1 MVLIKLV
8 LPLSSEPWRTWRRM
22 NDGQICI
29 LMRLLNHWMT
39 SSLERFTICAEI
51 QVEGHC
57 SRSLS
62 GEIWLHSGDEEIGRQ
77 VRATFSWLDSALD
90 FGHEWE
96 MCVWI
101 MQPTKNLFLH
111 QILWSVPEATIYPA
125 EWKFCWGLGICR
137 KCAEFALVQLEK
149 HRKWNRG
156 RNT

>member
-22 NDGQICI
+22 NDAQICI
-29 LMRLLNHWMT
+29 LMRLLNHWMA
-39 SSLERFTICAEI
+39 SSLERFTICAET

-57 SRSLS
+57 SRSLN
-62 GEIWLHSGDEEIGRQ
+62 GEVWLHNGDEEIGRQ
-77 VRATFSWLDSALD
+77 VRTAFSWLDSALD
-90 FGHEWE
+90 FGREWE

-125 EWKFCWGLGICR
+125 EWKALLGAGNLQEVCWICLGS
-137 KCAEFALVQLEK
+137 AWEA
-149 HRKWNRG
+149 
-156 RNT
+156 